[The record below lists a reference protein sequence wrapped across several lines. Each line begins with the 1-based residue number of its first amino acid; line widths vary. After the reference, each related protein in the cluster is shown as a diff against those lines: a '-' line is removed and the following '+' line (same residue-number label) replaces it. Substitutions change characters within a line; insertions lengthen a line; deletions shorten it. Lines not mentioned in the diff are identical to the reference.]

1 MGAPEPTT
9 TLPMSA
15 VAAPK
20 AGLGPLR
27 HVAVTGSTNED
38 LAAEARRG
46 DTAPAVLVADH
57 QTEGR
62 GRLGRRWR
70 DVSGEQDTGDG
81 SLLVSLRLPGS
92 IAEAHD
98 RVACVSAAALEVA
111 ARAVRGV
118 GARVHSKWPND
129 LLVESD
135 QAEGKLAG
143 VLAEIVIGDRP
154 VVVVGTGAEHFGG
167 TGHPWGGFSSRRG
180 RIGHPRRDA
189 GRPAGGTALLSQ
201 RPCEGSRCA
210 AIGLGHHRPD
220 GEGGAG
226 RRDVD
231 LRHGA
236 RHRRDRPAARRRRCR
251 RAPHRRWRCRPS
263 APRLTLVFRH
273 RRSPTHR
280 QS

>member
-62 GRLGRRWR
+62 GRLGRRWL

-154 VVVVGTGAEHFGG
+154 VVVVGLGLNISAAPDIPGAVSLAGAGGSVTRDEMLAGLLEALPSYLSDPARARGALRSASATIGRMVRVEQADGTSISGTARGIDETGRLLVVDGVGEH
-167 TGHPWGGFSSRRG
+167 
-180 RIGHPRRDA
+180 RIDA
-189 GRPAGGTALLSQ
+189 G
-201 RPCEGSRCA
+201 
-210 AIGLGHHRPD
+210 
-220 GEGGAG
+220 
-226 RRDVD
+226 DVVH
-231 LRHGA
+231 LRHA
-236 RHRRDRPAARRRRCR
+236 
-251 RAPHRRWRCRPS
+251 
-263 APRLTLVFRH
+263 
-273 RRSPTHR
+273 
-280 QS
+280 